1 MEAKINIVIP
11 SIQLSDELIYC
22 LKKLNN
28 QNYKNFFVTVVL
40 DYQNNRKLPKLK
52 FKLNILVSGGKNM
65 SFKRN
70 LGVRKYKSNIVAFLD
85 SDAYPNNNWLKFA
98 NIYLKNKNKK
108 KNNYRGSKYSISK
121 SKL

>member
-40 DYQNNRKLPKLK
+40 DYQNNRKLPKLN

-85 SDAYPNNNWLKFA
+85 SYEGSWFS
-98 NIYLKNKNKK
+98 IYLLITNKYIQLK
-108 KNNYRGSKYSISK
+108 R
-121 SKL
+121 